1 MNLHTLLLEREAA
14 GKPVTVGLIGAGKFG
29 TMFLSQARL
38 TKGLHVVGVADLN
51 VERARRQLASAGWP
65 AEQYA
70 APSLGDAIK
79 QRRTHV
85 TPDAQALIAHPG
97 IEVIVEATG
106 IPEAGIV
113 HAIDAIKHGK
123 HIVMVNVEAD
133 ALAGPLLARK
143 AKAAGVVY
151 SLAWG
156 DQPALIC
163 EHVDW
168 ARACGFTVIA
178 AGKGTRYEPHYH
190 QSNPDNVWDILDKYL
205 NISDRNSIN
214 PKMFNSFVDGTKSGI
229 EMTAVC
235 NATGL
240 VPQSEGLGFP
250 PATRFELADVC
261 KPAAAGGTLERAG
274 VTEVTSSVYRDGKD
288 VPHHLALGTYV
299 VIEGETDYA
308 RQCFKEY
315 AMLPDRSGR
324 YAALYRPIHMIGLE
338 LGISVASAALRR
350 EPTGAPTGFRSDV
363 VATAKRDLKQ
373 GEVLDGEGGFC
384 VWGKQTPA
392 ARSLEDGLLPLG
404 LAQNVRLKRDCR
416 AGRAVEMVGRRLRS
430 ERCGGEGAPRDG
442 SRVRRRQRFLN
453 SRETGRER
461 FADFIR
467 SEIDR
472 NVLGHRPALDGCER
486 Q

>member
-1 MNLHTLLLEREAA
+1 VNLHAMLLEREAA
-14 GKPVTVGLIGAGKFG
+14 GRAVTVGLIGAGKFG
-29 TMFLSQARL
+29 TMFLAQARL
-38 TKGLHVVGVADLN
+38 TRGLHVVAVADLDIA
-51 VERARRQLASAGWP
+51 RARRQLRTAGWNDE
-65 AEQYA
+65 AISA
-70 APSLGDAIK
+70 SSLGDALA
-79 QRRTHV
+79 RRSTYV
-85 TPDAQALIAHPG
+85 TDDAEAVIACPE
-97 IEVIVEATG
+97 IDVIVEATG
-106 IPEAGIV
+106 VPAAGIR
-113 HAIDAIKHGK
+113 HAFRAIDHGK

-168 ARACGFTVIA
+168 ARACGFTVVA

-190 QSNPDNVWDILDKYL
+190 RSTPDTVWDILDKYL
-205 NISDRNSIN
+205 SIEDRNSIN

-261 KPAAAGGTLERAG
+261 KPKAAGGALEKAG
-274 VTEVTSSVYRDGKD
+274 VTEVTSSVYRDGRD

-299 VIEGETDYA
+299 VFEGETDYA
-308 RQCFKEY
+308 RRCFKEY
-315 AMLPDRSGR
+315 AMLPDKSGR

-338 LGISVASAALRR
+338 LGISVASAALRK

-363 VATAKRDLKQ
+363 AATAKRALKK

-384 VWGKQTPA
+384 VWGKQVPA
-392 ARSLEDGLLPLG
+392 ARSLAEGLLPLG
-404 LAQNVRLKRDCR
+404 LAHEVRLKRDIPEGQCLR
-416 AGRAVEMVGRRLRS
+416 WNDVAYDETDLAVM
-430 ERCGGEGAPRDG
+430 
-442 SRVRRRQRFLN
+442 VRREMEAAF
-453 SRETGRER
+453 GRP
-461 FADFIR
+461 
-467 SEIDR
+467 
-472 NVLGHRPALDGCER
+472 NVPAGATAS
-486 Q
+486 

>member
-1 MNLHTLLLEREAA
+1 MNLHAKLLEREAA
-14 GKPVTVGLIGAGKFG
+14 GNPVTVGVIGAGKFG

-38 TKGLHVVGVADLN
+38 TAGMHVVAVADLD
-51 VERARRQLASAGWP
+51 VARARRQLNSAGWP
-65 AEQYA
+65 AELYA
-70 APSLGDAIK
+70 ASSLDDAHK
-79 QRRTHV
+79 RRATFV
-85 TPDAQALIAHPG
+85 TSDADAMIADPR

-106 IPEAGIV
+106 VPGAGI
-113 HAIDAIKHGK
+113 HHCLRAIENGK

-133 ALAGPLLARK
+133 AVAGPLLARR

-168 ARACGFTVIA
+168 ARAAGFKVIC

-190 QSNPDNVWDILDKYL
+190 KSNPDNVWDILDKYL
-205 NISDRNSIN
+205 NISDRKSIN
-214 PKMFNSFVDGTKSGI
+214 PKMFNSFIDGTKSGI

-240 VPQSEGLGFP
+240 LPQSDGLAFP

-261 KPAAAGGTLERAG
+261 KPKSEGGTLEKAG

-299 VIEGETDYA
+299 VFEGDTEYA
-308 RQCFKEY
+308 RRCFKEY
-315 AMLPDRSGR
+315 AMLPDKSGK

-338 LGISVASAALRR
+338 LGISVASCALRN

-363 VATAKRDLKQ
+363 VATA
-373 GEVLDGEGGFC
+373 
-384 VWGKQTPA
+384 
-392 ARSLEDGLLPLG
+392 
-404 LAQNVRLKRDCR
+404 
-416 AGRAVEMVGRRLRS
+416 
-430 ERCGGEGAPRDG
+430 
-442 SRVRRRQRFLN
+442 
-453 SRETGRER
+453 
-461 FADFIR
+461 
-467 SEIDR
+467 
-472 NVLGHRPALDGCER
+472 
-486 Q
+486 

>member
-1 MNLHTLLLEREAA
+1 MNLHAKLLEREAA
-14 GKPVTVGLIGAGKFG
+14 GRPVTVAVIGAGKFG

-38 TKGLHVVGVADLN
+38 TRGMHVAAVADLD
-51 VERARRQLASAGWP
+51 VARARSQLKTADWP
-65 AEQYA
+65 DESYA
-70 APSLGDAIK
+70 ASSLAEAHKK
-79 QRRTHV
+79 QRTLV
-85 TPDAQALIAHPG
+85 TDDADVLIADPQ

-106 IPEAGIV
+106 VPGVGIR
-113 HAIDAIKHGK
+113 HALAAIGNGK

-133 ALAGPLLARK
+133 AVAGPLLARR

-168 ARACGFTVIA
+168 ARAAGFKVIC

-190 QSNPDNVWDILDKYL
+190 KSNPDNVWDILDKYL
-205 NISDRNSIN
+205 NISDRKSIN

-240 VPQSEGLGFP
+240 VPQMNGLGFP
-250 PATRFELADVC
+250 PATRFELADIC
-261 KPAAAGGTLERAG
+261 KPKSDGGTLEKSG
-274 VTEVTSSVYRDGKD
+274 VTEVTSSVYRDGRD

-299 VIEGETDYA
+299 VFEGETEYA
-308 RQCFKEY
+308 RRCFKEY
-315 AMLPDRSGR
+315 AMLPDKTGR

-338 LGISVASAALRR
+338 LGISVASAALRN

-363 VATAKRDLKQ
+363 VATAKRALKA
-373 GEVLDGEGGFC
+373 GEMLDGEGGFC

-392 ARSLEDGLLPLG
+392 DVSLEHALLPLG
-404 LAQNVRLKRDCR
+404 LAHNVKLKHDIAEGQALRWSDV
-416 AGRAVEMVGRRLRS
+416 AYDPNDPAVKVRREMEAAFGRRNV
-430 ERCGGEGAPRDG
+430 GAE
-442 SRVRRRQRFLN
+442 SI
-453 SRETGRER
+453 
-461 FADFIR
+461 A
-467 SEIDR
+467 
-472 NVLGHRPALDGCER
+472 
-486 Q
+486 

>member
-14 GKPVTVGLIGAGKFG
+14 GRPVTVGLIGAGKFG

-38 TKGLHVVGVADLN
+38 TRGLHVVAVADLN
-51 VERARRQLASAGWP
+51 VERAKSQLA
-65 AEQYA
+65 
-70 APSLGDAIK
+70 
-79 QRRTHV
+79 T
-85 TPDAQALIAHPG
+85 
-97 IEVIVEATG
+97 
-106 IPEAGIV
+106 
-113 HAIDAIKHGK
+113 
-123 HIVMVNVEAD
+123 
-133 ALAGPLLARK
+133 AGPLLGRK

-168 ARACGFTVIA
+168 ARACGFKVIA

-190 QSNPDNVWDILDKYL
+190 RSTPDTLWDILDKYL
-205 NISDRNSIN
+205 QIEDRGSIN

-240 VPQSEGLGFP
+240 VPQTDGLGFP
-250 PATRFELADVC
+250 PATRFELAEVC
-261 KPAAAGGTLERAG
+261 KPKSAGGTLEKEG

-308 RQCFKEY
+308 RRCFKEY

-338 LGISVASAALRR
+338 LGISVASVALRR
-350 EPTGAPTGFRSDV
+350 EPTGAPSGFRSDV
-363 VATAKRDLKQ
+363 AAIAKRNLKQ

-392 ARSLEDGLLPLG
+392 DVSLEQGYFPLG
-404 LAQNVRLKRDCR
+404 LAQNVKLKRDVAEGER
-416 AGRAVEMVGRRLRS
+416 LKWSDVEFDPNDAAV
-430 ERCGGEGAPRDG
+430 
-442 SRVRRRQRFLN
+442 RVRREMEAAF
-453 SRETGRER
+453 GR
-461 FADFIR
+461 
-467 SEIDR
+467 R
-472 NVLGHRPALDGCER
+472 NA
-486 Q
+486 